1 MSDTND
7 DTIAGYKH
15 PNGGG
20 GGRIRPY
27 DSQRAVEANRTRWSK
42 VRESAISGALAGME
56 SVSADIPSDLPAEQA
71 VTHGLARIQGEHAM
85 EGSTPA
91 ATWIMK
97 AIGAG
102 GFSQQQQEQQ
112 HQGVTLSISTESL
125 LALAQRLGALP
136 DGDALEH
143 ESESVLR
150 LSGSADEQHAG
161 VRSRQRAATE

>member
-15 PNGGG
+15 PNGSG

-27 DSQRAVEANRTRWSK
+27 DSQRAVEANRTRWSR

-56 SVSADIPSDLPAEQA
+56 SVAADIPSDLPAEQA
-71 VTHGLARIQGEHAM
+71 VSHGLARIQGEHAM

-97 AIGAG
+97 AIGAA
-102 GFSQQQQEQQ
+102 GFTQQQQEQQ

-136 DGDALEH
+136 EH
-143 ESESVLR
+143 EPIHDV
-150 LSGSADEQHAG
+150 
-161 VRSRQRAATE
+161 TER